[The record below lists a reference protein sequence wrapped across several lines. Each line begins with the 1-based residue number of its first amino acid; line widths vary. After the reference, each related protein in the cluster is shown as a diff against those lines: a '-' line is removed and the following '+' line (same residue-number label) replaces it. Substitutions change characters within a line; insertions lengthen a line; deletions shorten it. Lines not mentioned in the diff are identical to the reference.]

1 MKGPSG
7 VQERPRDLPMRASSL
22 LNLLIAVSLLASC
35 AAPSGSVTSAPGSSL
50 RPYMLFDLGESMH
63 ADSHLAI
70 ADLGPD
76 GSFDFES
83 TIDGR
88 WGMGAGV
95 EFDLGQ
101 NVDARGGWIVRR
113 LRALD
118 IEGLAFQSMTQVEA
132 MGAVLWEPLGEQAS
146 LAGWAPFLEMR
157 LGLVPRTRIPTTF
170 GPGTADIPLH
180 VDASSYWKWG
190 LGFGVSR
197 AINSGLR
204 FELGAIY
211 EEAIEPAEAN
221 SFLVVSDVFQVPTY
235 TEFSP
240 RGWIFAGGFT
250 WTL

>member
-1 MKGPSG
+1 
-7 VQERPRDLPMRASSL
+7 MRASSL
-22 LNLLIAVSLLASC
+22 LNLPIAASLLASC
-35 AAPSGSVTSAPGSSL
+35 AAPSGPVTGGGNSSL

-63 ADSHLAI
+63 ADSRLTI
-70 ADLGPD
+70 ADLGPA
-76 GSFDFES
+76 GSFEFEA

-95 EFDLGQ
+95 EFDLSQ
-101 NVDARGGWIVRR
+101 DLDARVGWIVRR

-118 IEGLAFQSMTQVEA
+118 IEGLAFSSMTQVEA
-132 MGAVLWEPLGEQAS
+132 MGALLWEPLGEQTS
-146 LAGWAPFLEMR
+146 FAGWVPFLEMR

-170 GPGTADIPLH
+170 GPGTADIPLL

-190 LGFGVSR
+190 LGFGASR
-197 AINSGLR
+197 SIGSGLR

-211 EEAIEPAEAN
+211 EEAFEPAEAD
-221 SFLVVSDVFQVPTY
+221 SFLVVSPVFQVPTH